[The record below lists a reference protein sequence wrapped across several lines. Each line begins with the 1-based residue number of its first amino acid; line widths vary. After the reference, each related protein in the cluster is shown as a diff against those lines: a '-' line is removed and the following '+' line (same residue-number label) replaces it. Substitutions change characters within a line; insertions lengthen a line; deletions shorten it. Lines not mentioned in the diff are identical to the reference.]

1 MSEETPDQNST
12 QKPDEN
18 TQTAQIS
25 GTVQIK
31 PQDNKKDDPDRDD
44 TLPEDDAPEKKS
56 RRKIFAI
63 GVVALLVIVAA
74 LFYWHSTYYEDT
86 DDAEVDGDLY
96 QVSARVGGQVIKVYV
111 EDNQQVEA
119 GQPLAEIDPKDYQV
133 ALDQAQ
139 ANLASAEADYEQAK
153 VNVPITNV
161 NVTSNV
167 NTASSTVVGSVA
179 QVAQSRK
186 QVEAAQARVGQ
197 AKANALKAQD
207 DVDRYT
213 PLVQRDVI
221 SKQQFDAAVAAATAA
236 KSQVLE
242 AQADVIAAEDG
253 VRQAQEKLQQSQ
265 IQSHASVENAGDTRH
280 AQQARADAAA
290 AAVRQQQSKL
300 EQAQL
305 NLSYTHILAPATGI
319 VNKKSVVVGAN
330 LSPGQDLLTIIPLD
344 NLWVTANFKE
354 TQLQKMKPCQKV
366 EISVDA
372 LGDRK
377 YDGKVSQ
384 IGGATGSKLSLFPP
398 ENATGNYVKVVQRLP
413 VRIDFTNLQDENKD
427 HLLRPGYSVTPK
439 VSVKADANC
448 SK

>member
-1 MSEETPDQNST
+1 MSEETPDQNSS
-12 QKPDEN
+12 QNPDEKV
-18 TQTAQIS
+18 QTAQIT

-31 PQDNKKDDPDRDD
+31 PQGGKLPDDDGS

-56 RRKIFAI
+56 GRKALVI
-63 GVVALLVIVAA
+63 GIVALLAVIAL

-86 DDAEVDGDLY
+86 DDAQVDGDLY

-111 EDNQQVEA
+111 EDNQQVTA

-139 ANLASAEADYEQAK
+139 ANLASAEADYEQAS

-161 NVTSNV
+161 NVSSNV
-167 NTASSTVVGSVA
+167 NTASSTVLGA
-179 QVAQSRK
+179 DAGLAQSRK
-186 QVEAAQARVGQ
+186 QVEAAEARVEQ
-197 AKANALKAQD
+197 AKANATKAQD

-221 SKQQFDAAVAAATAA
+221 SKQQYDAAVAAAVAA

-242 AQADVIAAEDG
+242 AQADVIGAQDG
-253 VRQAQEKLQQSQ
+253 VRQAQQKLQQSQ
-265 IQSHASVENAGDTRH
+265 IQSRASVQNAGDQRK
-280 AQQARADAAA
+280 AEQARANAAA
-290 AAVRQQQSKL
+290 AAVRQQQAKL

-305 NLSYTHILAPATGI
+305 NLSYTHILAPAAGI

-354 TQLQKMKPCQKV
+354 TQLEKMHSGQAV
-366 EISVDA
+366 TIEVDA
-372 LGDRK
+372 LGGRK
-377 YDGKVSQ
+377 YDGTVTQ

-398 ENATGNYVKVVQRLP
+398 ENATGNDVKVVQRLP
-413 VRIDFTNLQDENKD
+413 VRIDFTNLQEQNKD

-439 VSVKADANC
+439 VSVK
-448 SK
+448 